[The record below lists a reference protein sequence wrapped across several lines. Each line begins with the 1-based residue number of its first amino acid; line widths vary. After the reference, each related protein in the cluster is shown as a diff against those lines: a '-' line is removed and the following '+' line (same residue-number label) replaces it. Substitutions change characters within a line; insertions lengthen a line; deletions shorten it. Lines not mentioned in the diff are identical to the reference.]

1 MNKIET
7 QDVRIFFD
15 ITSLVEFVSLIE
27 RYSGIQRFVTSLLSA
42 IWQTEQVDRCYVSYV
57 DRLSGEVSCFPLG
70 DLSPEILL
78 SPKEMRAFFHPSL
91 PAPQDIRF
99 LQRYSGRPAKY
110 LYHRT
115 RLDLAMLMGREA
127 SFRRYGITSTQWRS
141 LRFSKREPINVEIF
155 APKPINTCMG
165 RGDHFVLLD
174 SSWEDYQIKA
184 FVEMREA
191 GLVVTTLVYDLIPII
206 MRAATTQ
213 GITMYFLEWLLSSA
227 DYTQKY
233 MANSE
238 STREDLLNF
247 LSIYKK
253 TQSVEVLALT
263 QTSLTTAKPEQKT
276 DGPSFQRVDRAHFG
290 YLIDEMDLDEKLLW
304 LASTPYVLCVGT
316 IEGRKNGW
324 RLAMAWKK
332 LINEGHEDIPRLI
345 FAGRR
350 GWNSQPL
357 FDLLHGTGNLYGYV
371 SVLEGPSDEEL
382 DFLYRNCTFTAFPSL
397 YEGWGL
403 PVGES
408 LSYGKTAVVSNT
420 SSLPEVGLDLV
431 EYCDPSSIA
440 SIAAAVSRLTKQPE
454 RRIELEARI
463 KIAKLRSW
471 PDVAQDLFRILAQ

>member
-1 MNKIET
+1 
-7 QDVRIFFD
+7 
-15 ITSLVEFVSLIE
+15 
-27 RYSGIQRFVTSLLSA
+27 
-42 IWQTEQVDRCYVSYV
+42 
-57 DRLSGEVSCFPLG
+57 LSGEVGCFPLG

-78 SPKEMRAFFHPSL
+78 SPIKMRAFFFPSL
-91 PAPQDIRF
+91 PVREDIRF
-99 LQRYSGRPAKY
+99 LQRYSGRPVKY
-110 LYHRT
+110 LYHRM

-127 SFRRYGITSTQWRS
+127 SFRRYHMTSTQWRS
-141 LRFSKREPINVEIF
+141 LRFPKREPINI
-155 APKPINTCMG
+155 KILDLKLMNTFME
-165 RGDHFVLLD
+165 RGDNLVLLG
-174 SSWEDYQIKA
+174 SSWKDWHTKA
-184 FVEMREA
+184 FVDLHNA
-191 GLVVTTLVYDLIPII
+191 GLVVTTLVHDLIPILNRGTADKG
-206 MRAATTQ
+206 MAPV
-213 GITMYFLEWLLSSA
+213 FHDWLLSSA